1 MNDFHIA
8 IEELGIKVSS
18 RPEIDKV
25 ETLFFK
31 IIDEVRRVRICLH
44 YPPLKKL
51 LEAETQH

>member
-1 MNDFHIA
+1 MNHFHIA

-18 RPEIDKV
+18 RPKINKV

-31 IIDEVRRVRICLH
+31 IIEEVRRVWICLH
-44 YPPLKKL
+44 DPPLKKL